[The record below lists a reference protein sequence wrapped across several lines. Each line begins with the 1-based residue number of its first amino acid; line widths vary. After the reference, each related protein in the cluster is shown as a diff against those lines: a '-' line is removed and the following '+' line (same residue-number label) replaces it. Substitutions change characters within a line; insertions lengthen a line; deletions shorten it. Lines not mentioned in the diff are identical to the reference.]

1 MADTH
6 HEHGKMD
13 ISDHEKTFAGFIRFV
28 TNGTIAILVFLVFL
42 LLIAG

>member
-1 MADTH
+1 MADTKH
-6 HEHGKMD
+6 DHGKMD
-13 ISDHEKTFAGFIRFV
+13 ISEHEKTFAGFVRFA